1 MRNIWQFVLGMAGRV
16 GESHL
21 GLIAAGV
28 AFYGMF
34 AVFPGMAATIAL
46 WSLVADPAAIAAYME
61 VGAELVPHE
70 AWGILSSQVTALLAG
85 PRASLGWTTAFSVF
99 VALYS
104 ARAGVAAL
112 VQGLNVIHGSAQ
124 RSSMRG
130 LFMGYV
136 LTLGLVGVILL
147 ALATVVVVPLAL
159 AFLPPGALRDWLLSA
174 LPWSAMFVMVLTAL
188 GMLYRYGPTSGRAQE
203 HLASPGAVLAALT
216 WSGASLAFSYYLANF
231 GTYNRVYGSIGAV
244 IALLMW
250 FYISAY
256 AVLLGAA
263 LNAELARWRQ
273 KSRS

>member
-1 MRNIWQFVLGMAGRV
+1 MRKIWKFGVGMAGRI
-16 GESHL
+16 GESQL

-34 AVFPGMAATIAL
+34 AVFPGMTATIAL
-46 WSLVADPAAIAAYME
+46 WSLVADPAAIATYMD
-61 VGAELVPHE
+61 VAAEFVPPE
-70 AWGILSSQVTALLAG
+70 AWAILSGQITALLEG
-85 PRASLGWTTAFSVF
+85 PKASLGWATVFSVF
-99 VALYS
+99 IALYS

-124 RSSMRG
+124 RSSLHG
-130 LFMGYV
+130 FFMGYA
-136 LTLGLVGVILL
+136 LTLALVGVILL

-159 AFLPPGALRDWLLSA
+159 AFLPLGSLRGWLLSA
-174 LPWSAMFVMVLTAL
+174 LPWGAMFVLIVTAL
-188 GMLYRYGPTSGRAQE
+188 GMLYRFGPNTGPKRQ

-216 WSGASLAFSYYLANF
+216 WSGASLAFSYYLSNF

-273 KSRS
+273 